1 MLTHTNG
8 PSPRVQVPA
17 MLLPTGQLLSQS
29 AVILRYAGYQAR
41 AVPPNEPDRLN
52 CEMIAELAKVRVVG
66 DVAAA
71 VWVCL

>member
-1 MLTHTNG
+1 
-8 PSPRVQVPA
+8 